1 MPGTWTDAYS
11 YTWKLKK
18 SGAGQVTGTVSYH
31 GLEECGYQ
39 MWPVAGVFQ
48 RKNFSVTATNPENGG
63 VCSSFFTYTMTI
75 Q

>member
-1 MPGTWTDAYS
+1 
-11 YTWKLKK
+11 
-18 SGAGQVTGTVSYH
+18 
-31 GLEECGYQ
+31 

-48 RKNFSVTATNPENGG
+48 RKNFSVTTTNPENGG